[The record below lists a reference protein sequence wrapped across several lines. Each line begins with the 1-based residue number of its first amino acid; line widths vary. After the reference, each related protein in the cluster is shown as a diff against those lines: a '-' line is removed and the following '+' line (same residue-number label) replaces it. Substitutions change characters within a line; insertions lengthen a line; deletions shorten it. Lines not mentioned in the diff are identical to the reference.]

1 MKSLLRK
8 LSMIAILITLV
19 QGLVLAQVAD
29 FVYFNPCKGQATQF
43 VNASTYPS
51 GVTAYEWNFGD
62 GSALQFGQEVTHT
75 FNQTSVFYVT
85 LTLYNGASV
94 VDQISKNVAI
104 YIIPD
109 AAFTAT
115 VACLGEPV
123 EFANITS
130 NTDGIITNW
139 TWSFG
144 DGEGD
149 VLQTVSHTYVSP
161 GVYAVSLTA
170 LNSFGCADT
179 YTANV
184 ATYQLPDAT
193 ISAEQTGVCEGFPMH
208 LSVNNQYEKVIW
220 STDPEATTP
229 SIEAFDINVDLP
241 VGTHSIVAKVY
252 EIHADYPFFQVCQD
266 VDTIEVFVTP
276 TPELTITASETEV
289 VPGATVELGV
299 SSSNGILSSY
309 LWTPTLGM
317 PNPYL
322 ANPSVLLYETTLFTV
337 LVKDNAGCEAS
348 GTILIEV
355 DLKPNTV
362 LTPNGDGKND
372 TWIVNEGGLSSDF
385 TLLIFNRWGEKV
397 HEEEGY
403 SNDWDGSHNGVQLPD
418 GAYYYVIKHED
429 AVYTGPINLL
439 R

>member
-8 LSMIAILITLV
+8 LSSFAILIILLT
-19 QGLVLAQVAD
+19 GSGMAQVAD

-62 GSALQFGQEVTHT
+62 GSVLQYGQEVTHIFT
-75 FNQTSVFYVT
+75 QHTVFSVT
-85 LTLYNGASV
+85 LTLYNGLVV

-104 YIIPD
+104 YRIPN
-109 AAFTAT
+109 ASFTAS
-115 VACLGEPV
+115 VACLGDPV
-123 EFANITS
+123 EFTNTS
-130 NTDGIITNW
+130 TNSDGSLTDWI
-139 TWSFG
+139 WSFG

-149 VLQTVSHTYVSP
+149 VLPAVNHTYVAP
-161 GVYAVSLTA
+161 DVYSVSLVVQ
-170 LNSFGCADT
+170 NSFGCKDTFMAD
-179 YTANV
+179 V
-184 ATYQLPDAT
+184 ATYPLPNAT
-193 ISAEQTGVCEGFPMH
+193 ITAESEGVCEGSPMR
-208 LSVNNQYEKVIW
+208 LSVSDSYEEVIW
-220 STDPEATTP
+220 STNPDLTTP
-229 SIEAFDINVDLP
+229 SIQAFNIEVNLA
-241 VGTHSIVAKVY
+241 VGNHTIVAKVY

-266 VDTIEVFVTP
+266 VDTIDVFVTP
-276 TPELTITASETEV
+276 TPEIVLTASETNV

-299 SSSNGILSSY
+299 SSSNGTLSSY
-309 LWTPTLGM
+309 FWTPTLGM

-322 ANPSVLLYETTLFTV
+322 ANPAVLLYETTLFTV
-337 LVKDNAGCEAS
+337 VVKDNAGCEAS

-385 TLLIFNRWGEKV
+385 TLIIFNRWGEKV
-397 HEEEGY
+397 HEEKGY